1 MTMRRHV
8 SEEQEKNRRIPKCRP
23 VMAAECTTDV
33 VQPHQS
39 TFTTTISATL
49 VFVAIT
55 VVGCGQR
62 ITPAPARGI
71 SVTASPAISA
81 PPITKGGAPDVA
93 PAVPAAVVPT
103 VVRLTRAEAVRMA
116 LSDNRAYRQ
125 KEGQRVQAEVRSDIA
140 HADLYSP
147 RLQAIYT
154 QRQDILDDGNGSVTA
169 SVPLLGLDVQPFA
182 TSDWNQAAVG
192 NDVWN
197 SSVGVTVSRRVFALY
212 EHLRQRLPVSEADTA
227 LFVAANDLVLDAKR
241 VELETTRAFFAV
253 QNADAR
259 AAVRARR
266 VDDAKVFLDFI
277 SENVKNGFKAP
288 VEQTFAEISLN
299 QAQADLVR
307 DRAAV
312 RDAAERLLQ
321 ILAQPLSAQ
330 VEVVVEDLT
339 ASPAL
344 PANLDGDLARI
355 RTEHEELASQRARM
369 ELTTQQMLVARDAL
383 APEVTAG
390 VTAERVYLGDRAFNG
405 TVDEDDRLSLSLR
418 LDMPLDL
425 QRSQRARYRGLV
437 RQSEDQQLALAE
449 SAGRLEQQLRAAHRR
464 IAQLRITVD
473 LGEKRVAAERDRLAA
488 TNARYEAGA
497 IDNLEVSRA
506 KQALDDAEVSL
517 LDARIEL
524 AQAAAEYR
532 ALLPALKTTESHAP

>member
-1 MTMRRHV
+1 MDRWVGMTMRCHV
-8 SEEQEKNRRIPKCRP
+8 SGRREKSGRILMRQQVLTASLALI
-23 VMAAECTTDV
+23 VMSQA
-33 VQPHQS
+33 
-39 TFTTTISATL
+39 
-49 VFVAIT
+49 
-55 VVGCGQR
+55 GCGQR
-62 ITPAPARGI
+62 IAPVPARGA
-71 SVTASPAISA
+71 SVTASPAPSA
-81 PPITKGGAPDVA
+81 PLAENPGAPVGA
-93 PAVPAAVVPT
+93 PALPVAVTPK

-125 KEGQRVQAEVRSDIA
+125 REGQRVQAEVRSDIA
-140 HADLYSP
+140 HAELYAP

-154 QRQDILDDGNGSVTA
+154 RRQDLLDDGDGSVTA

-182 TSDWNQAAVG
+182 TSDWNESTLG

-212 EHLRQRLPVSEADTA
+212 EHLRQRLPVNEADTA
-227 LFVAANDLVLDAKR
+227 LLVAANDLVLDAKR
-241 VELETTRAFFAV
+241 VELDTTRAFFSV
-253 QNADAR
+253 QNAEAR

-288 VEQTFAEISLN
+288 VEQTFADISLN

-307 DRAAV
+307 DRTAV

-321 ILAQPLSAQ
+321 ILAQPLDAQ
-330 VEVVVEDLT
+330 VEIVVEDLS
-339 ASPAL
+339 ASPGL
-344 PANLDGDLARI
+344 PANFDGDLARV
-355 RTEHEELASQRARM
+355 RADHEELASQRARM
-369 ELTTQQMLVARDAL
+369 ELTNQQMLVARDAL

-390 VTAERVYLGDRAFNG
+390 VTAERVYLGDSAFNG
-405 TVDEDDRLSLSLR
+405 SVDEDDRLSLSLR

-449 SAGRLEQQLRAAHRR
+449 STGRLEQQLRAAHRR

-473 LGEKRVAAERDRLAA
+473 LGEKRVAAESDRLAA

-532 ALLPALKTTESHAP
+532 ALLPALRTTESRVP